1 MTSVEIKSSFPL
13 HALLLGIFMRYNA
26 PEPILNLISV
36 ASFTL
41 NVSGPSRC
49 YRCMH
54 CERGVQVNVDD
65 RRYTRMSCYLKAIF
79 IHANTVLPDKIVVSM
94 SKIHRKKET

>member
-13 HALLLGIFMRYNA
+13 HALLLDIFVRYNA
-26 PEPILNLISV
+26 PELVLNLISV

-41 NVSGPSRC
+41 NVLGPSRC
-49 YRCMH
+49 NRCVH
-54 CERGVQVNVDD
+54 CERGLHVNVDD

-79 IHANTVLPDKIVVSM
+79 IHANTVLLDKIVVSM
-94 SKIHRKKET
+94 SKMHCKAET